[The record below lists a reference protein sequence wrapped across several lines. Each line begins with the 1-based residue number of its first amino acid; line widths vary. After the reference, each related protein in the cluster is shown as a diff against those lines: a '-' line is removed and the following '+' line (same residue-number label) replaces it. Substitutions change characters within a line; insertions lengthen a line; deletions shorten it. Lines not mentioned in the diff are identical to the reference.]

1 MPLRLVCWDTDDC
14 KYLRLSVFFHVL
26 NGQQSEVAGIPSQS
40 KGGHGSDGDHAH
52 EFSSPGFFTSSE
64 HFMIQKT
71 FGVRKQ
77 SVIWLNLITFIHIT
91 F

>member
-64 HFMIQKT
+64 HFMI
-71 FGVRKQ
+71 
-77 SVIWLNLITFIHIT
+77 
-91 F
+91 